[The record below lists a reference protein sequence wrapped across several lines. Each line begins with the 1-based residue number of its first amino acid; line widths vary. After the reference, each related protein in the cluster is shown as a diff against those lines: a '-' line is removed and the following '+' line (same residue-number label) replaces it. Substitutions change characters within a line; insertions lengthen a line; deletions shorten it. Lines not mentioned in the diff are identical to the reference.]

1 MRPYSVELFDRN
13 LNYICNANIDPS
25 IFSYSYDAL
34 NPTSNTVTISVG
46 TVPEP
51 ANPEEVK
58 SWYIRITRDDE
69 EYQGLVKAVSRGKEQ
84 DVIRYNPLIY
94 LFDNKARVRTAGVIE
109 TASTD
114 DYIRDVLLANFKN
127 NTDTKQNIPYLSIVS
142 LGNAA
147 TAYAVEYEYTESLE
161 DWKTRMEIEHGLS
174 GGQWFQDENSTVYS
188 YCVWTRGQWVP
199 GEVDEETGQE
209 TTPGYWEY
217 YWEVRWEGNY
227 SASTSTSLTA
237 GGLAFSY
244 AENSDP
250 YSTISII
257 DELILPAAQ
266 VYFIFCKIKID
277 FEAKAIRCEIGLNM
291 EQKKAIE
298 TALPSVFDSSITIKE
313 SNNAVNKAVIV
324 YTGDMSDSR
333 DGTATVYYMHPD
345 GRFDTQNTN
354 RLIPVKTDFETYNN
368 VASTA
373 EQMVQS
379 GYKRYLD
386 IFKTYAHAARDL
398 TESEYQS
405 LLSAVGVIMPL
416 LFSSGNY
423 QINILNDENLTAAGL
438 AIRITNNIDGHYNY
452 VINRHVIGWTDIGS
466 QDRPGVNN
474 SRYLNSHVYF
484 RLNID
489 EGDGL
494 FEYVITQDITDAN
507 ATAAINYFLA
517 SEDYTNY
524 VRILTQRA
532 TDMYKHQLATKAFAK
547 SKYKNLI
554 EFTVLADDALLKPK
568 EMQEGQ
574 VVDVIHK
581 GNIYNSILTGWK
593 VSKGLIKLTFGTIR
607 LELTKILR
615 GSNV

>member
-1 MRPYSVELFDRN
+1 MKPYSLELFDRN
-13 LNYICNANIDPS
+13 LNFICNANIDPS
-25 IFSYSYDAL
+25 TFSYAFDAL
-34 NPTSNTVTISVG
+34 NPTANTVTVAAGI
-46 TVPEP
+46 VPEP
-51 ANPEEVK
+51 TSPEEVK
-58 SWYIRITRDDE
+58 SWYVRISRDDE

-94 LFDNKARVRTAGVIE
+94 LFDNNARVRTTGVIE

-114 DYIRDVLLANFKN
+114 DYIRDVILANFKN
-127 NTDTKQNIPYLSIVS
+127 NSDTEQNIPYLSVVS

-147 TAYAVEYEYTESLE
+147 NAYAVEYEYTESLE
-161 DWKTRMEIEHGLS
+161 DWKTRMEVEHSLS
-174 GGQWFQDENSTVYS
+174 GGQWFQDGSSTLYQ
-188 YCVWTRGQWVP
+188 YCVWTRGQWIP
-199 GEVDEETGQE
+199 GELDDETGE
-209 TTPGYWEY
+209 VITPGYWEY

-244 AENSDP
+244 ADNSDP
-250 YSTISII
+250 YSTISILN
-257 DELILPAAQ
+257 ELILPAAQ
-266 VYFIFCKIKID
+266 VYFIFCNVKID
-277 FEAKAIRCEIGLNM
+277 FESKAIRCEIGLNM

-298 TALPSVFDSSITIKE
+298 TALPSVFDSSITIKQ
-313 SNNAVNKAVIV
+313 SNNEVNKAVII
-324 YTGDMSDSR
+324 YTGDMNDSH
-333 DGTATVYYMHPD
+333 DGTATTYYMHPD
-345 GRFDTQNTN
+345 GKFDTQNTN

-368 VASTA
+368 VATTA
-373 EQMVQS
+373 EKMVQS

-386 IFKTYAHAARDL
+386 IFKAYAHAARDL

-416 LFSSGNY
+416 LFRSGNY
-423 QINILNDENLTAAGL
+423 QINILNDESLTAAGL
-438 AIRITNNIDGHYNY
+438 PIRITNNIDGHYNY

-466 QDRPGVNN
+466 QDRPSVNN

-494 FEYVITQDITDAN
+494 FEYMITQDITDAN

-517 SEDYTNY
+517 SEDYNNY
-524 VRILTQRA
+524 VQILTQRA

-547 SKYKNLI
+547 AKYKNLI
-554 EFTVLADDALLKPK
+554 EFTVLADDELLKPK

-615 GSNV
+615 GSKL